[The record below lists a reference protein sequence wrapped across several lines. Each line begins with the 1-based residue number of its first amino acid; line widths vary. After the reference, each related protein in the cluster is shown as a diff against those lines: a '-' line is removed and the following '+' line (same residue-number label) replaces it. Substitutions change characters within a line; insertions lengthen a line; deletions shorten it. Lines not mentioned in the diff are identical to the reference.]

1 VTPKRAVPKTRRP
14 RPSTLERAVIASV
27 RSADWIAE
35 TDEASVW
42 ILRDLALALDS
53 TRGASLFEGF
63 GFPARDISE
72 LAGRASH
79 LLRELGLTPAA
90 RYRLGLWEVA
100 ADDPLA
106 EILRIADASDRDAAE
121 S

>member
-1 VTPKRAVPKTRRP
+1 VTAKRSAPRTRRP

-27 RSADWIAE
+27 ASADWIVDSDVA
-35 TDEASVW
+35 AVW
-42 ILRDLALALDS
+42 ILRDLALVLDS
-53 TRGASLFEGF
+53 TRGSSLFEAF
-63 GFPARDISE
+63 PFPARDISD

-90 RYRLGLWEVA
+90 RYRLGLWEIA
-100 ADDPLA
+100 TDDPLA
-106 EILRIADASDRDAAE
+106 EILRIADAADRDAAE